1 MTRKNLKS
9 ICYRIIS
16 ALCIIALCLT
26 FFASCNEVSL
36 SEDLAQIEK
45 DLLNANNELESLQ
58 SDYDEALKK
67 NEDLTENN
75 EAAKQE
81 IEALKAAN
89 EASKKEIEDLKVANE
104 SANKEITSLK
114 ATNEAANKTA
124 TDLKATN
131 EAINTELEVL
141 KASNEASLKEIEDLK
156 NLISDL
162 FNYVTPDSSEDKIKI
177 YIDQGHNP
185 TSYHNSGAV
194 GNGLYE
200 ENLTFTIG
208 RLLAGLLTL
217 DERFEVCLSRPM
229 SSTVLGT
236 DNTSSLE
243 ARVQGAKDFEADY
256 FISLHINSYTESSAH
271 GIEVHTVSNTGESY
285 DFGSALLDGLIDS
298 TALRN
303 RGMKQSP
310 NLYVLKNATMP
321 AVLVEM
327 GFISNA
333 DDAKLLSA
341 NPELF
346 AQGLY
351 NGILNYFNLAPI
363 TSSSN

>member
-1 MTRKNLKS
+1 MTHKKFKAILS
-9 ICYRIIS
+9 RILS
-16 ALCIIALCLT
+16 ALCIMALCLA
-26 FFASCNEVSL
+26 FFSSCTEVSL
-36 SEDLAQIEK
+36 SEDLAQMEN
-45 DLLNANNELESLQ
+45 DLSDANNELESLKA
-58 SDYDEALKK
+58 DYDSSLEKNEAL
-67 NEDLTENN
+67 NN
-75 EAAKQE
+75 EKKTAEQE
-81 IEALKAAN
+81 IKALKAAN
-89 EASKKEIEDLKVANE
+89 AEAQKEAEAAKKEIE
-104 SANKEITSLK
+104 TLK
-114 ATNEAANKTA
+114 AEKDTAAKETAALKADNEATKKELAALTVSNEAA
-124 TDLKATN
+124 
-131 EAINTELEVL
+131 
-141 KASNEASLKEIEDLK
+141 LKEIEDLK
-156 NLISDL
+156 ELIRDL
-162 FNYVTPDSSEDKIKI
+162 YNYVTPEPTEDKIKI

-208 RLLAGLLTL
+208 RLLAGFLTL

-327 GFISNA
+327 GFISNPTDSA
-333 DDAKLLSA
+333 LLSQS
-341 NPELF
+341 PDKF
-346 AQGLY
+346 AEGLY
-351 NGILNYFNLAPI
+351 NGILSYFNLAPI